1 MSEKKTYKTHEF
13 LGTFKRNFNSY
24 KFYNHFKIN
33 INDSYDYYK
42 KCNSTASVG
51 SNNRCHTIKQITKK
65 WKEKFDTFTSVD
77 NNIIQKCDLLV
88 LWIYDKIIGCNS
100 DNYCASWYYG
110 LLENFWYESSCC
122 EKYTIEK
129 TNKVICK
136 NKFIKTF
143 KLDVLMNKRDS
154 YDFFEYCEYVKNIL
168 SPSYQIKE
176 KYCEYIKYILKLYHE
191 LKDEG
196 RQGGFPHIYKKELD
210 LYKNTIG
217 KDDTL
222 SILKKNCNIDDSF
235 TKVPRSVDNLNLLQR
250 KHEKKLTKLPVTP
263 YYGQYNQTIKNEYEN
278 IIEELPS
285 SKIYEELTK
294 GASGDEYESKHC
306 NNLKDDKYQMKKIC
320 KKMVRNIKTLSN
332 NSEMKGLSHRDRCTY
347 LNFWIYGEISKLQ
360 TNKDRNLTDI
370 TDVFNLIDANIK
382 INMDLINDYSN
393 KKNHQTAQSTNRT
406 SSQSPSTSV
415 KNHELSKHE
424 PCYFNYDCTFS
435 ECKEMKHLFEYFK
448 NYDEIKKK
456 INCEK
461 KTDDKYYAYLKYMSY
476 LYNKHKYEVECCSW
490 GAEICPDYFLE
501 CDEYYDPRKLI
512 SVIESSDTKTC
523 NNIKNS
529 LIANKSE
536 ETSTID
542 PKEENNMYIKYF
554 TCSYINDSNFKNKG
568 LRCYQPQFNALRR
581 NKFAAVRPV
590 YKSQTSNS
598 QLRGKKLTING
609 KSINAVLISD
619 PNAIIT
625 GETNPHTSELENY
638 YTLFPEIR
646 GAARKAYVK
655 QGEEACK
662 NGEIKEG
669 MEEYCRKSKRYNK
682 IINLSNSQ
690 SANVTLEKDIEN
702 WEDIVIPDDT
712 SFLNEI
718 LQQLPVRMGAVS
730 LASLGAVTMLFMY
743 YKFTPLGS
751 WLRNAMGGKKKM
763 KHDNHGEPRKSLNYQ
778 QDHMPQISQK
788 KRIKIAYQSS

>member
-1 MSEKKTYKTHEF
+1 MSEKKTYKTHKF
-13 LGTFKRNFNSY
+13 LETFKKNFNLY
-24 KFYNHFKIN
+24 KFYDHFETDIEN
-33 INDSYDYYK
+33 SYDYYK
-42 KCNSTASVG
+42 KCNYTASAG
-51 SNNRCHTIKQITKK
+51 RDNSCHIKRITEK
-65 WKEKFDTFTSVD
+65 WKEQFDKFTSVYK
-77 NNIIQKCDLLV
+77 NIFQKCDHLV

-100 DNYCASWYYG
+100 DNYCISWYYG
-110 LLENFWYESSCC
+110 LLENFWYESECC
-122 EKYTIEK
+122 DKDTDK
-129 TNKVICK
+129 NICK

-143 KLDVLMNKRDS
+143 NLDVLKNKRDS
-154 YDFFEYCEYVKNIL
+154 YDFFEYYDNIKNIL
-168 SPSYQIKE
+168 SREYQQNNE

-191 LKDEG
+191 LKEEN
-196 RQGGFPHIYKKELD
+196 RQSGLPHKYEKELD

-406 SSQSPSTSV
+406 SSQSPYTSV

-461 KTDDKYYAYLKYMSY
+461 RQEDKYYTYLKYMSH
-476 LYNKHKYEVECCSW
+476 LYNKHKYEEECCSW
-490 GAEICPDYFLE
+490 GATLCSDYFLE
-501 CDEYYDPRKLI
+501 CDEYYDPNKLI
-512 SVIESSDTKTC
+512 SAIESGNVRTC
-523 NNIKNS
+523 NKIKN
-529 LIANKSE
+529 LPKPNLSE

-542 PKEENNMYIKYF
+542 PEDKNNMYIKYL
-554 TCSYINDSNFKNKG
+554 TCSYVTHSDFKKKG
-568 LRCYQPQFNALRR
+568 LRCQQPGYSPFRK
-581 NKFAAVRPV
+581 NKFAPVRAVNNAENNNL
-590 YKSQTSNS
+590 K
-598 QLRGKKLTING
+598 GKKLTING

-619 PNAIIT
+619 PNEIIT
-625 GETNPHTSELENY
+625 REDGEENSMPGY
-638 YTLFPEIR
+638 NYTLFPEIR

-662 NGEIKEG
+662 NGKIKEG

-690 SANVTLEKDIEN
+690 SANVTLKEDIEN

-718 LQQLPVRMGAVS
+718 LQRLPVRMGAVS
-730 LASLGAVTMLFMY
+730 LASLGAITMLFMY
-743 YKFTPLGS
+743 YKV
-751 WLRNAMGGKKKM
+751 
-763 KHDNHGEPRKSLNYQ
+763 
-778 QDHMPQISQK
+778 
-788 KRIKIAYQSS
+788 